1 MKQQI
6 AIDGLA
12 ASGKG
17 TIARAL
23 AKELNFAYL
32 DTGLLYRAIA
42 HKLLLAEANGT
53 ESDLESDLE
62 SKLESD
68 AVLAAQSFNLQELQD
83 ADHLKSLRHPRVSA
97 KASEVAAL
105 QPVRAAL
112 RGFQRDFAAHP
123 PAGTAGAI
131 LDGRDIA
138 TVILP
143 DAPCKIFVTA
153 PAEVRAQRRLADLQA
168 EAKTPEA
175 QAALPSEAEMLASLT
190 TRDDRDQT
198 RTDSPLRQDPEAL
211 RIDTG
216 AQSVAES
223 VAEALAYARECL
235 NLSP

>member
-42 HKLLLAEANGT
+42 HKLLLAEANDT
-53 ESDLESDLE
+53 EANLE

-68 AVLAAQSFNLQELQD
+68 VVLVAQSFNLQELQD

-175 QAALPSEAEMLASLT
+175 QATLPSEEDMLASLT

-198 RTDSPLRQDPEAL
+198 RTDSPLRQDPDAL

>member
-42 HKLLLAEANGT
+42 HKLLLAEANDT
-53 ESDLESDLE
+53 EANLE

-68 AVLAAQSFNLQELQD
+68 VVLVAQSFNLQELQD

-175 QAALPSEAEMLASLT
+175 QAALPSEEEMLASLT

-216 AQSVAES
+216 AQSVSES

-235 NLSP
+235 NISR